1 MKETKILKKVKKLK
15 ELEKRKIDGIRITTD
30 KALEEIEMERAIKQ
44 KKPKKQMI
52 QKSKRDVSNYS
63 LF

>member
-1 MKETKILKKVKKLK
+1 MKETEILKKREKLK

-44 KKPKKQMI
+44 KKTKKQMI